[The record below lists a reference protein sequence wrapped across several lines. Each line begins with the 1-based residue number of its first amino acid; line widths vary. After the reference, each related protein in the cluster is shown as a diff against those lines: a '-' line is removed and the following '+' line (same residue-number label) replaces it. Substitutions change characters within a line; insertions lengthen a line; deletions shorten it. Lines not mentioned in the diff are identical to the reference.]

1 MQKCAFLELRKPRA
15 GEFRVKQAVKIKRS
29 VFVKSN
35 KFGLKFFRASMTT
48 TILQL
53 KNFFKNNFSTSY

>member
-1 MQKCAFLELRKPRA
+1 MQKNALFGTAKSKSGRI
-15 GEFRVKQAVKIKRS
+15 RVKQVVKIKRS

-35 KFGLKFFRASMTT
+35 KFGLKFFRTSMTT